1 MTRSHPFVDRAD
13 LPKLAHLP
21 TMYDLPSEDPEE
33 PGLPDEFHDLQ
44 PQLLSATLRLTD
56 ISSNRIFT
64 GTDLNLYYDP
74 DHPLWHKRPD
84 WFVAIGVPRLYAEQD
99 LRLSYVVWDEG
110 VNPFVVMELLSPG
123 TEKEDLGQTKS
134 VVGEPPT
141 KWQVYE
147 RILKVP
153 YYILY
158 DRYSG
163 VLRAY
168 FLVESQYQEMAI
180 VDNQI
185 WLPEL
190 KLGLGLWQGEYDG
203 IKRQWLRWLDA
214 EGNWIPTRL
223 EQAGQQLEE
232 AEQQLEQAGQQLEQ
246 AGQQL
251 EQTEQQLEE
260 AEQQREQER
269 QQRLIAEQKMAQMA
283 EQLRKLGI
291 DPNQL

>member
-1 MTRSHPFVDRAD
+1 
-13 LPKLAHLP
+13 
-21 TMYDLPSEDPEE
+21 MYDLPSEDPEE

-44 PQLLSATLRLTD
+44 PQLLSATLRLMEV
-56 ISSNRIFT
+56 SSDRIFT
-64 GTDLNLYYDP
+64 GTDLNLYYDS

-110 VNPFVVMELLSPG
+110 VNPFVVVELLSPG
-123 TEKEDLGQTKS
+123 TEKEDLGQTQS
-134 VVGEPPT
+134 AAGEPPT

-147 RILKVP
+147 QILKVP

-168 FLVESQYQEMAI
+168 SLVEERYQAIAI
-180 VDNQI
+180 VDHQI

-190 KLGLGLWQGEYDG
+190 KIGLGLWQGEYDG
-203 IKRQWLRWLDA
+203 INRQWLRWLDA

-223 EQAGQQLEE
+223 ERTGQQIEE
-232 AEQQLEQAGQQLEQ
+232 AEQQLEQAEQQLEEAEQQIEEAEHQLEQ
-246 AGQQL
+246 A
-251 EQTEQQLEE
+251 EQQIEE

-269 QQRLIAEQKMAQMA
+269 QQRLIAEQKMARMA
-283 EQLRKLGI
+283 EQLRALGI
-291 DPNQL
+291 DPDEQ

>member
-1 MTRSHPFVDRAD
+1 MTRSRVDQAD
-13 LPKLAHLP
+13 LLKPANLP

-33 PGLPDEFHDLQ
+33 SGLPDEFHDLQ

-56 ISSNRIFT
+56 VDSNRIFT
-64 GTDLNLYYDP
+64 GTDLNLYYDS

-84 WFVAIGVPRLYAEQD
+84 WFVAIGVPRLYAERD

-110 VNPFVVMELLSPG
+110 VNPFIVVELLSPG
-123 TEKEDLGQTKS
+123 TEKEDLGQTTS
-134 VVGEPPT
+134 AVGEPPT

-147 RILKVP
+147 QILKVP

-168 FLVESQYQEMAI
+168 SLVEERYQAIAI

-190 KLGLGLWQGEYDG
+190 KIGLGLWQGEYDG
-203 IKRQWLRWLDA
+203 INRQWLRWLDA
-214 EGNWIPTRL
+214 EGNWIPTQLEQAERRL
-223 EQAGQQLEE
+223 EQAGQQIEE
-232 AEQQLEQAGQQLEQ
+232 AEQR
-246 AGQQL
+246 
-251 EQTEQQLEE
+251 
-260 AEQQREQER
+260 REQER

-283 EQLRKLGI
+283 EQLRALGI
-291 DPNQL
+291 DPEQL